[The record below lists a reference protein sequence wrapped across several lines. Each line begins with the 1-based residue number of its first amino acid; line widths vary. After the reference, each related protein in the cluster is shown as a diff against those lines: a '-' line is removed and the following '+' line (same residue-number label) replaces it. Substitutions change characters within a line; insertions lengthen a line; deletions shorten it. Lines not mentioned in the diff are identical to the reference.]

1 MATDD
6 RPPRDDVS
14 SYPADTR
21 QMQTYRDATE
31 ALAQLQAPVL
41 IHADNPHERLF
52 VASFDGTGNSKYK
65 DPEHETNVGKIS
77 DQAEVLCGATAICGG
92 YVEGPGTQ
100 DNFIARTWDGMRGS
114 SYDERLEKMYLQLV
128 QQAKVWRDAD
138 PDVQIRI
145 ADIGFSR
152 GAEQAAGFARMVHE
166 RGIINPTD
174 PANPIVP
181 PGQVAQ
187 TVGLFDP
194 VGTGMPYE
202 RDRRLPPSVI
212 SGFQITA
219 LDERRGLFKS
229 DQIIP
234 PGLSEDGRFLNIAVA
249 GAHSDIGGSYHL
261 DGLGVRNSN
270 LMVDYLNALSDRPLL
285 TRQVEPDVPDRNV
298 VHRSEEGMLLYR
310 MAPKADRA
318 QPEGIHA
325 CAGPAQGVVLHPAG
339 PDREGKAMSPPPVVA
354 RDGAACRAEPRD
366 ASLDDQ
372 FARRS
377 VARAVETPQEQ
388 EIRLFSE
395 RLDRMIG
402 AADRGDW
409 TGFRLDQQTLANSDQ
424 GRALMERASVTVNQW
439 KTQERYAEQQRLAEQ
454 AQVREQQRAQNQGF
468 TR

>member
-6 RPPRDDVS
+6 RTPKDDVS
-14 SYPADTR
+14 SYPADAR
-21 QMQTYRDATE
+21 QMQTYRDAAE
-31 ALAQLQAPVL
+31 MLAQFQAPALV
-41 IHADNPHERLF
+41 HADHPHERLF

-65 DPEHETNVGKIS
+65 DPEHETSIGKID
-77 DQAEVLCGATAICGG
+77 DQVKALCHTTSVCGG

-100 DNFIARTWDGMRGS
+100 DNFAARAWDGMRGS
-114 SYDERLEKMYLQLV
+114 SYDERLEEMYTQLV
-128 QQAKVWRDAD
+128 WQAQTWRDAD

-166 RGIINPTD
+166 RGIINRDD

-181 PGQVAQ
+181 PGRVAQ
-187 TVGLFDP
+187 AVGLFDP
-194 VGTGMPYE
+194 VGTGVPYE
-202 RDRRLPPSVI
+202 HDRRLPPSVI

-234 PGLSEDGRFLNIAVA
+234 PGVSEDGRFLNVAVA
-249 GAHSDIGGSYHL
+249 GAHSDIGGSYRL
-261 DGLGVRNSN
+261 DGLGVRDGN
-270 LMVDYLNALSDRPLL
+270 LMVDYLNALSDHPLL
-285 TRQVEPDVPDRNV
+285 TRQVESDTPDRNV

-310 MAPKADRA
+310 AGSKVDRA
-318 QPEGIHA
+318 QPDGIHA
-325 CAGPAQGVVLHPAG
+325 CAGPARGVALYPAG
-339 PDREGKAMSPPPVVA
+339 SEQQGIDMSLPPVVA

-366 ASLDDQ
+366 ASLDDR
-372 FARRS
+372 FERRS

-388 EIRLFSE
+388 EIRLFSR

-409 TGFRLDQQTLANSDQ
+409 TGFRLDQQALANSDQ
-424 GRALMERASVTVNQW
+424 GRALIERASVTVNHW
-439 KTQERYAEQQRLAEQ
+439 ETQEHQAAQQRLAEQ
-454 AQVREQQRAQNQGF
+454 TQAREQQRSQSHGLS
-468 TR
+468 R